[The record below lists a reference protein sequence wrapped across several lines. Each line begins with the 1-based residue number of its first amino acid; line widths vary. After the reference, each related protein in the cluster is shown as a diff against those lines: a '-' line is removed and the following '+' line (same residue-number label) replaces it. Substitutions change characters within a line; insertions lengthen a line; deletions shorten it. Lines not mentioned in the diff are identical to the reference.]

1 MRMAVAF
8 LIMLALLLTGPPGLA
23 EELPAEAFAWDCP
36 QCGTAGNTRNFCPE
50 CGAPRPSNEP
60 SEVKTEELLKVG
72 DEIIFGEWE
81 QDNNTSNG
89 TEPIEWVILD
99 IQGDR
104 ALVISHYGLVQCRYA
119 FHSNGQTWVN
129 SSIRDTLNHDFYDS
143 AFTAG
148 EKEAILI
155 THVDENS
162 GQNDP
167 DHPAAAGRTGEDTD
181 DYIFILSYA
190 EIMKYLPTPEERR
203 CYVTLYIITHA
214 NYSEKRYAEGYTCWY
229 WLRNPAYKNNAG
241 AVDWDGTI
249 NACYMNHVYGVAR
262 PCCWVDLTMLNP

>member
-36 QCGTAGNTRNFCPE
+36 QCGTAGNTRKFCPE

-89 TEPIEWVILD
+89 TEPIEWMILD

-148 EKEAILI
+148 EKEAILYTSSRMQI
-155 THVDENS
+155 TAKSDMPKAIPV
-162 GQNDP
+162 GTGCAIP
-167 DHPAAAGRTGEDTD
+167 PIRTMPARW
-181 DYIFILSYA
+181 I
-190 EIMKYLPTPEERR
+190 
-203 CYVTLYIITHA
+203 
-214 NYSEKRYAEGYTCWY
+214 
-229 WLRNPAYKNNAG
+229 
-241 AVDWDGTI
+241 GT
-249 NACYMNHVYGVAR
+249 AR
-262 PCCWVDLTMLNP
+262 STRVI